1 MPYATLQDLVDRFG
15 YEQLAQLSD
24 RDAGAVVDEVV
35 VDRALAGA
43 GAVIA
48 PPARRAGGGADG
60 AAAGRARA
68 DPDAEIDGYLAAL
81 YALPLTTV
89 PALLVRM
96 ACDLARYRLFGDRV
110 TEQVRQLY
118 TDAVRDLKA
127 TAGGANKIDG
137 AAPLAPS
144 SASTTIR
151 VSAPAPIFGSDKL
164 GGY

>member
-24 RDAGAVVDEVV
+24 RDSGAVIDETVV
-35 VDRALAGA
+35 GRALADA
-43 GAVIA
+43 
-48 PPARRAGGGADG
+48 
-60 AAAGRARA
+60 
-68 DPDAEIDGYLAAL
+68 DAEIDGYLAAL

-110 TEQVRQLY
+110 TDQVRQLY

-127 TAGGANKIDG
+127 IAGGAIRIDG
-137 AAPLAPS
+137 VAPLAPS
-144 SASTTIR
+144 SASTTIK
-151 VSAPAPIFGSDKL
+151 VSAPSPIFGSDGL
-164 GGY
+164 GAY

>member
-24 RDAGAVVDEVV
+24 RDSGVTVDEGVV
-35 VDRALAGA
+35 GRALADA
-43 GAVIA
+43 
-48 PPARRAGGGADG
+48 
-60 AAAGRARA
+60 
-68 DPDAEIDGYLAAL
+68 DAEIDGYLTAL
-81 YALPLTTV
+81 YALPLASV

-96 ACDLARYRLFGDRV
+96 ACDIARYRLFGDRV

-127 TAGGANKIDG
+127 IASGAIKIDG

-144 SASTTIR
+144 AASTTIK
-151 VSAPAPIFGSDKL
+151 VSAPSPMFGSETL

>member
-24 RDAGAVVDEVV
+24 RDAAVTVDEVV
-35 VDRALAGA
+35 VGRALADA
-43 GAVIA
+43 
-48 PPARRAGGGADG
+48 
-60 AAAGRARA
+60 
-68 DPDAEIDGYLAAL
+68 DAEIDGYLVAL
-81 YALPLTTV
+81 YALPLASV

-96 ACDLARYRLFGDRV
+96 ACDIARYRLFGDRV

-127 TAGGANKIDG
+127 IASGAIKIDG
-137 AAPLAPS
+137 MAPLAPS
-144 SASTTIR
+144 AASTTIR
-151 VSAPAPIFGSDKL
+151 VSAPSPLFGRDTL

>member
-24 RDAGAVVDEVV
+24 RDAGAVIDEVV
-35 VDRALAGA
+35 VSRALADA
-43 GAVIA
+43 
-48 PPARRAGGGADG
+48 
-60 AAAGRARA
+60 
-68 DPDAEIDGYLAAL
+68 DAEIDGYLAAL
-81 YALPLTTV
+81 YALPLTIV

-127 TAGGANKIDG
+127 IAIGAIKIDG

-144 SASTTIR
+144 SASTTIK
-151 VSAPAPIFGSDKL
+151 VSAPAPIFSSGTI

>member
-24 RDAGAVVDEVV
+24 RDAGAVIDEVV
-35 VDRALAGA
+35 VSRALADA
-43 GAVIA
+43 
-48 PPARRAGGGADG
+48 
-60 AAAGRARA
+60 
-68 DPDAEIDGYLAAL
+68 DAEIDGYLAAL
-81 YALPLTTV
+81 YALPLTIV

-127 TAGGANKIDG
+127 IAIGAIKIDG

-151 VSAPAPIFGSDKL
+151 VSAPAPIFGSDTI

>member
-24 RDAGAVVDEVV
+24 RDAGTVIDETVIG
-35 VDRALAGA
+35 RALA
-43 GAVIA
+43 
-48 PPARRAGGGADG
+48 D
-60 AAAGRARA
+60 AA
-68 DPDAEIDGYLAAL
+68 AEIDGYLAAL
-81 YALPLTTV
+81 YALPLATV
-89 PALLVRM
+89 PALLTRM

-127 TAGGANKIDG
+127 IAGGAIRIDG

-144 SASTTIR
+144 SASTTIK
-151 VSAPAPIFGSDKL
+151 VSAPASIFSSDAV

>member
-24 RDAGAVVDEVV
+24 RDAGAVIDETVV
-35 VDRALAGA
+35 GRALADA
-43 GAVIA
+43 
-48 PPARRAGGGADG
+48 
-60 AAAGRARA
+60 
-68 DPDAEIDGYLAAL
+68 DAEIDGYLTAL
-81 YALPLTTV
+81 YALPLASV

-96 ACDLARYRLFGDRV
+96 ACDIARYRLFGDRV

-127 TAGGANKIDG
+127 IASGTIKIDG

-144 SASTTIR
+144 AASATIK
-151 VSAPAPIFGSDKL
+151 VSAPSPMFGSDTL

>member
-24 RDAGAVVDEVV
+24 RDAGVTVDEVV
-35 VDRALAGA
+35 VGRALADA
-43 GAVIA
+43 
-48 PPARRAGGGADG
+48 
-60 AAAGRARA
+60 
-68 DPDAEIDGYLAAL
+68 DAEIDGYLVAL
-81 YALPLTTV
+81 YALPLASV

-96 ACDLARYRLFGDRV
+96 ACDIARYRLFGDRV

-127 TAGGANKIDG
+127 IASGAIKIDG
-137 AAPLAPS
+137 VAPLAPS
-144 SASTTIR
+144 AASTAIK
-151 VSAPAPIFGSDKL
+151 VSAPSPMFGRDTL

>member
-24 RDAGAVVDEVV
+24 RDAGAVIDEVV
-35 VDRALAGA
+35 VGRALADA
-43 GAVIA
+43 
-48 PPARRAGGGADG
+48 
-60 AAAGRARA
+60 
-68 DPDAEIDGYLAAL
+68 DAEIDGYLAAL
-81 YALPLTTV
+81 YALPLTAV

-127 TAGGANKIDG
+127 IAGGAIKIDG
-137 AAPLAPS
+137 AASLAPS
-144 SASTTIR
+144 SASTTIK
-151 VSAPAPIFGSDKL
+151 VSAPAPIFSSDGL
-164 GGY
+164 GAY

>member
-24 RDAGAVVDEVV
+24 RDAGITVDEVV
-35 VDRALAGA
+35 VGRALADA
-43 GAVIA
+43 
-48 PPARRAGGGADG
+48 
-60 AAAGRARA
+60 
-68 DPDAEIDGYLAAL
+68 DAEIDGYLVAL
-81 YALPLTTV
+81 YALPLASV

-96 ACDLARYRLFGDRV
+96 ACDIARYRLFGDRV

-127 TAGGANKIDG
+127 IASGAIKIDG
-137 AAPLAPS
+137 VAPLAPS
-144 SASTTIR
+144 AASTAIK
-151 VSAPAPIFGSDKL
+151 VSAPAPMFGRDTL

>member
-24 RDAGAVVDEVV
+24 RDAGAVIDETVIG
-35 VDRALAGA
+35 RALADA
-43 GAVIA
+43 
-48 PPARRAGGGADG
+48 
-60 AAAGRARA
+60 
-68 DPDAEIDGYLAAL
+68 DAEIDGYLTAL
-81 YALPLTTV
+81 YALPLASV

-127 TAGGANKIDG
+127 IASGAIKIDA

-144 SASTTIR
+144 AASTTIK
-151 VSAPAPIFGSDKL
+151 VSAPSPMFGSDTL

>member
-1 MPYATLQDLVDRFG
+1 M
-15 YEQLAQLSD
+15 
-24 RDAGAVVDEVV
+24 
-35 VDRALAGA
+35 
-43 GAVIA
+43 
-48 PPARRAGGGADG
+48 
-60 AAAGRARA
+60 
-68 DPDAEIDGYLAAL
+68 
-81 YALPLTTV
+81 PLTIV

-127 TAGGANKIDG
+127 IAGGAIKIDG

-144 SASTTIR
+144 SASTTIK
-151 VSAPAPIFGSDKL
+151 VSAPASIFSSDAV